1 MTNKLM
7 VSDHWQKMV
16 KNMSISRIGQKK
28 GSKNLF
34 KENGLKND

>member
-28 GSKNLF
+28 EAKTY
-34 KENGLKND
+34 LKKMG